1 MTFLSG
7 IPHERPMIKPPT
19 MDTPGHPFEN
29 VLSWLGNQNL
39 DLKLESIATERL
51 TDKGGRV
58 WPDLLHRF
66 AFE

>member
-1 MTFLSG
+1 
-7 IPHERPMIKPPT
+7 MIKPPT

-51 TDKGGRV
+51 TDEGGRV

>member
-1 MTFLSG
+1 
-7 IPHERPMIKPPT
+7 MIKPPT

-58 WPDLLHRF
+58 WPDLLHRS